1 MKILYLF
8 QLEWL
13 KVKRYTPFLV
23 LLGMYVVLM
32 PSFMLSTKMMNIPKE
47 LGGNDAILMFPN
59 IWHTLAYLGNWL
71 SFFVLGFL
79 SVLTITNEFSNR
91 TLRQNIINGLSRTDF
106 FLAKLIYIIALSLF
120 TTLVY
125 VFFALIIGWF
135 HTENIYF
142 SRITEGGQWIG
153 RYFLM
158 CLSFSAIGLFLGML
172 LRKSGLSL
180 FLYLTWTFFVEKII
194 RYGVHRSMIKNETMH
209 YYPLNS
215 TNDLVPPPVPK
226 MLNQMMEN
234 SSFKMYLDP
243 QTAVIVVS
251 VYITLFLA
259 ITYFLVKNKDL

>member
-1 MKILYLF
+1 
-8 QLEWL
+8 
-13 KVKRYTPFLV
+13 
-23 LLGMYVVLM
+23 
-32 PSFMLSTKMMNIPKE
+32 MLSTKMMNIPKE
-47 LGGNDAILMFPN
+47 LGGNNAILMFPN

-71 SFFVLGFL
+71 TFFVLGFL

-106 FLAKLIYIIALSLF
+106 FMAKVIYIIALSLF
-120 TTLVY
+120 TTLIY
-125 VFFALIIGWF
+125 AFFAFIIGWF
-135 HTENIYF
+135 HTDNIFF

-180 FLYLTWTFFVEKII
+180 FLYLTWTFFAEKII
-194 RYGVHRSMIKNETMH
+194 RYGIHRQMVKNETMH
-209 YYPLNS
+209 YYPLNA

-234 SSFKMYLDP
+234 SSFKMYLEP
-243 QTAVIVVS
+243 QTAVIVVC
-251 VYITLFLA
+251 VYLTLFLTL
-259 ITYFLVKNKDL
+259 TYFLIKNKDL